1 MNFML
6 SKLYLCFFFLLTT
19 ATLMDAQSFS
29 NWILGDTTDYITEEY
44 RSGLVLAGG
53 GGDND
58 QAMQWM
64 LENAAGG
71 DVLIIRA
78 SGSDGY
84 NPYFFEEL
92 GIDVNSVETI
102 RFNAASAANDA
113 YVLRRIR
120 EAEVL
125 FIAGGDQ
132 YDYYQYWKDTP
143 VEDALN
149 YLILDKQITV
159 GGTSAGMAILG
170 GAYYTPSGS
179 SLQSDQALANPYHP
193 NVEILGNGDF
203 LLHPL
208 MGNLVTDTHYDQR
221 DRQGRHMTFLA
232 RIAGDHNSRSFG
244 IACNEYTAVCI
255 DEAGIGRVFGQFPD
269 YDDYAYFLMSNCQE
283 VFDPEILEAGEALS
297 WNRGE
302 SAVKVYQAPGK
313 INGSTS
319 FDLNDWQTTNGG
331 HWENWYVEDG
341 TLLKNLETNGDCAE
355 IVTSTHEITK
365 TNWTVYPN
373 PFQDEIN
380 LQGDN
385 LKGLSVELLNLTG
398 QSILS
403 KTITQDHFNLS
414 LQFLPDGVYNLILT
428 NELESVTLKLLKT
441 SLD

>member
-1 MNFML
+1 MP
-6 SKLYLCFFFLLTT
+6 SKLYLLYLFLLPTT
-19 ATLMDAQSFS
+19 LLVKAQSYD
-29 NWILGDTTDYITEEY
+29 NWILGDTSNYITEAY
-44 RSGLVLAGG
+44 RPGLVLAGG

-64 LENAAGG
+64 LDNAAGG
-71 DVLIIRA
+71 DILVIRA

-92 GIDVNSVETI
+92 GVDVNSVETI
-102 RFNAASAANDA
+102 RFNAAGAANDA

-149 YLILDKQITV
+149 YLMLDKQITV

-170 GAYYTPSGS
+170 GAYYTPSGA

-193 NVEILGNGDF
+193 NVEILGNADF

-208 MGNLVTDTHYDQR
+208 MDNLVTDTHYDQR

-232 RIAGDHNSRSFG
+232 RIAGDHNNRSFG

-255 DEAGIGRVFGQFPD
+255 DEAGIARVFGQYPD
-269 YDDYAYFLMSNCQE
+269 YDDYAYFLMSNCQD
-283 VFDPEILEAGEALS
+283 VFGPETLSAGIALS

-302 SAVKVYQAPGK
+302 SAVKVYQAPGR
-313 INGSTS
+313 INGSTT

-341 TLLKNLETNGDCAE
+341 TLLKNMETDGDCAE
-355 IVTSTHEITK
+355 IVTSTNEIVSA
-365 TNWTVYPN
+365 NWTVYPN
-373 PFQDEIN
+373 PFQNEIN

-385 LKGLSVELLNLTG
+385 LKELSIELFSLTG

-403 KTITQDHFNLS
+403 KTITNNYFSLS
-414 LQFLPDGVYNLILT
+414 LQFLPDGIYSLRLT
-428 NELESVTLKLLKT
+428 NENESLSLKVLKT
-441 SLD
+441 SFD